1 MESTQMLPTLQRAH
15 DIDALLEEIKNTK
28 FIGEVT
34 HKEIE
39 EHVNSGTIRFL
50 YDGDNLLGFGAWQ
63 IVNPHWREIGPL
75 YIIETAREKGVAR
88 QVIDEMFAI
97 NAAYNLYV
105 VTKNP
110 VIGHLAK
117 QYQFSQISMAKLP
130 QPLKIHL
137 IRKFKPVRIIHLLT
151 KFSRDPVLHYI
162 RKAENDK

>member
-1 MESTQMLPTLQRAH
+1 MESAQMLSTLQRAN
-15 DIDALLEEIKNTK
+15 DIDALLEEIKTTK

-39 EHVNSGTIRFL
+39 GHISNGTIRFL
-50 YDGDNLLGFGAWQ
+50 YEDDKLLGFGAWQ
-63 IVNPHWREIGPL
+63 IVNPQWREIGPL
-75 YIIETAREKGVAR
+75 YVIEAAREKGVAR

-110 VIGHLAK
+110 VIGYLAK
-117 QYQFSQISMAKLP
+117 QYQFSQTSMVKLP
-130 QPLKIHL
+130 KPLKIHL
-137 IRKFKPVRIIHLLT
+137 IRKFNLVRIIHLLT

-162 RKAENDK
+162 RKVENEK